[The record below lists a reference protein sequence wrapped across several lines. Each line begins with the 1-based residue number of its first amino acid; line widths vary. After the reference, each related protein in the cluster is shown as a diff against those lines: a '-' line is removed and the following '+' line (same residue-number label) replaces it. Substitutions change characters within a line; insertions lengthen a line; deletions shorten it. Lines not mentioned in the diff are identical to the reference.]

1 MAKDNTIVG
10 RFLVKRFYLFLM
22 VALVLLMVGCAGS
35 RDEASLGEN
44 SGMMDTPCEE
54 CGKRGDIELRITGE
68 KFYREWNKKAYSRM
82 DSSAVLGVFPALSI
96 KAERPEKCKFCHS
109 FSADALDFDLARV
122 EDSLMVRA
130 FPKMRREL
138 MLPGMRLPD
147 ADSSFVDSLSRLLLN
162 SEFADGKKLSD
173 FTPWMERDGVEQDI
187 SRELPAKFKNLLNAL
202 ASRYELRYLSI
213 PVVLQVRMD
222 TDLGKSG
229 GFTWKTIWTMW
240 DARYGELVFLVYS
253 EFTAETTSR
262 VAPEKEWAEP
272 FSARLWKML
281 AMDLSKLENH

>member
-1 MAKDNTIVG
+1 MNPFKMNFVVTAFAAAMLMA
-10 RFLVKRFYLFLM
+10 
-22 VALVLLMVGCAGS
+22 CAGG
-35 RDEASLGEN
+35 RDDYEGAAGD
-44 SGMMDTPCEE
+44 SGMKDAPCEV
-54 CGKRGDIELRITGE
+54 CGTRGDIELRISGE

-82 DSSAVLGVFPALSI
+82 DSTAVWGVFPAISI
-96 KAERPEKCKFCHS
+96 KADRPAKCKFCHS

-122 EDSLMVRA
+122 EDSLMVKA

-147 ADSSFVDSLSRLLLN
+147 ADSSYLDSLSKMLL
-162 SEFADGKKLSD
+162 SSVFADGKKLGD
-173 FTPWMERDGVEQDI
+173 MTPWLERNGVEQDI
-187 SRELPAKFKNLLNAL
+187 SRELSKDFKNLLNAL

-213 PVVLQVRMD
+213 PVVLNVHMD

-229 GFTWKTIWTMW
+229 GYTWQTLWTLW

-262 VAPEKEWAEP
+262 VAPEKDWAEP
-272 FSARLWKML
+272 FASRLWKML
-281 AMDLSKLENH
+281 SVDLSKLENH